1 MIRLQ
6 TIDAHAAGEPL
17 RLIVDGFP
25 SPRGRTMLEKREWLK
40 THADHLR
47 RALML
52 EPRGHA
58 DMYGAILTEPVSPG
72 SHAGVLFMHNEGYST
87 MCGHGVVA
95 VTTIAL
101 ERGLLMPGGDGAT
114 VVYDSPAGTIRARAR
129 RAAGTPGRP
138 MNDVNDV
145 EPVETVASVERAR
158 NGERAGNPR
167 VSASD
172 RLPAVRIE
180 SVASVN
186 VPSFVLHGGLPVT
199 IGKTRIGGLGARTI
213 RVDVAFG
220 GAFYA
225 IVDSEAVGLPIDVPH
240 LPELRRVGMEIKHAI
255 DASQTIVHPLE
266 PSLHGIYGTI
276 FTGPPSDERADLRNV
291 TIFADAEVDRSPC
304 GTGTAAVMAV
314 VDAMG
319 WLGQD
324 RPFVHESLIGTRFHG
339 RVVGRSA
346 VGEYQAI
353 VPEIEGS
360 AWITGE
366 HTFLVDDTDPL
377 SAGFRL

>member
-1 MIRLQ
+1 MLTLK

-25 SPRGRTMLEKREWLK
+25 SPRGKTMLEKRAWVSR
-40 THADHLR
+40 HADHLR

-58 DMYGAILTEPVSPG
+58 DMYGAILTEPVTPG

-87 MCGHGVVA
+87 MCGHGVIA

-101 ERGLLMPGGDGAT
+101 ERGLIMPGQEGGA

-129 RAAGTPGRP
+129 WAGAAAT
-138 MNDVNDV
+138 
-145 EPVETVASVERAR
+145 
-158 NGERAGNPR
+158 R
-167 VSASD
+167 V
-172 RLPAVRIE
+172 E
-180 SVASVN
+180 SVSFVN
-186 VPSFVLHGGLPVT
+186 VPSFVLHGGLSV
-199 IGKTRIGGLGARTI
+199 KLASRQI

-225 IVDSEAVGLPIDVPH
+225 IVDSEAVGLPIDAAH
-240 LPELRRVGMEIKHAI
+240 LPELRRVGMEIKEAI
-255 DASQTIVHPLE
+255 ESVHDITHPLE
-266 PSLHGIYGTI
+266 RGLQGIYGTI

-291 TIFADAEVDRSPC
+291 TVFADAEVDRSPC

-314 VDAMG
+314 VEAMG
-319 WLGQD
+319 LLSD
-324 RPFVHESLIGTRFHG
+324 TKPFVHESLIGTRFTG
-339 RVVGRSA
+339 RVSA
-346 VGEYQAI
+346 RTVVGELEAI

-366 HTFLVDDTDPL
+366 HTFLVDDDDPL
-377 SAGFRL
+377 KEGFRL

>member
-1 MIRLQ
+1 MVLRSQVLKFASMITLK

-25 SPRGRTMLEKREWLK
+25 SPRGKTMLDKREWVR

-87 MCGHGVVA
+87 MCGHGIVA
-95 VTTIAL
+95 VTTMAL
-101 ERGLLMPGGDGAT
+101 ERGLLMPGGDGT
-114 VVYDSPAGTIRARAR
+114 SIVYDAPAGTIRATAKIRAGV
-129 RAAGTPGRP
+129 AGAMT
-138 MNDVNDV
+138 
-145 EPVETVASVERAR
+145 
-158 NGERAGNPR
+158 GERGGAGGVR
-167 VSASD
+167 VD
-172 RLPAVRIE
+172 
-180 SVASVN
+180 SVAFVN
-186 VPSFVLHGGLPVT
+186 VPSFVLHGGLSV
-199 IGKTRIGGLGARTI
+199 KLASRSI
-213 RVDVAFG
+213 RADVAFG

-225 IVDSEAVGLPIDVPH
+225 IVDSEAVGLPIDLAH

-255 DASQTIVHPLE
+255 EAAQTIVHPLD
-266 PSLHGIYGTI
+266 PGLRGIYGTI
-276 FTGPPSDERADLRNV
+276 FTGPPSDETADLRNV

-319 WLGQD
+319 LLGAEK
-324 RPFVHESLIGTRFHG
+324 PFVHESLIGTRFNG
-339 RVVGRSA
+339 RVAGRTA
-346 VGEYQAI
+346 VGEHQAI

-366 HTFLVDDTDPL
+366 HTFLIDETDPL
-377 SAGFRL
+377 REGFRL

>member
-1 MIRLQ
+1 MISVK

-25 SPRGRTMLEKREWLK
+25 APRGKTMLEKREWVRR
-40 THADHLR
+40 HADHLR

-58 DMYGAILTEPVSPG
+58 DMYGAILTEPVTPG

-87 MCGHGVVA
+87 MCGHGVIA

-101 ERGLLMPGGDGAT
+101 ERGLIMPGQDGGM

-129 RAAGTPGRP
+129 WAGAAAARV
-138 MNDVNDV
+138 D
-145 EPVETVASVERAR
+145 SV
-158 NGERAGNPR
+158 
-167 VSASD
+167 SF
-172 RLPAVRIE
+172 
-180 SVASVN
+180 VN
-186 VPSFVLHGGLPVT
+186 VPSFVLHGGLSV
-199 IGKTRIGGLGARTI
+199 KLASRQI

-225 IVDSEAVGLPIDVPH
+225 IVDSEAVGLPIDAAH
-240 LPELRRVGMEIKHAI
+240 LPELRRVGMEIKDAI
-255 DASQTIVHPLE
+255 ESIHDITHPLE
-266 PSLHGIYGTI
+266 RGLQGIYGTI
-276 FTGPPSDERADLRNV
+276 FTGPPSDEGADLRNV
-291 TIFADAEVDRSPC
+291 TVFADAEVDRSPC

-319 WLGQD
+319 LLSD
-324 RPFVHESLIGTRFHG
+324 TKPFVHESLIGTRFTG
-339 RVVGRSA
+339 RVSA
-346 VGEYQAI
+346 RTIVGELEAI

-360 AWITGE
+360 AWITGD
-366 HTFLVDDTDPL
+366 HTFLVDDDDPL
-377 SAGFRL
+377 KDGFRL

>member
-1 MIRLQ
+1 MLRIQ

-25 SPRGRTMLEKREWLK
+25 TPRGKTMLEKREWVK
-40 THADHLR
+40 RHADHVR

-58 DMYGAILTEPVSPG
+58 DMYGAVLTEPVSPG

-87 MCGHGVVA
+87 MCGHGVIA

-101 ERGLLMPGGDGAT
+101 ERGLLLPGGDGT
-114 VVYDSPAGTIRARAR
+114 SVVYDAPAGTIRARAC
-129 RAAGTPGRP
+129 RAA
-138 MNDVNDV
+138 D
-145 EPVETVASVERAR
+145 ASGE
-158 NGERAGNPR
+158 GER
-167 VSASD
+167 V
-172 RLPAVRIE
+172 E
-180 SVASVN
+180 SVAFLN
-186 VPSFVLHGGLPVT
+186 VPSFVLHGGMTVT
-199 IGKTRIGGLGARTI
+199 LATRQV

-225 IVDSEAVGLPIDVPH
+225 IVDSEAVGLPIDAAH

-255 DASQTIVHPLE
+255 EARQTIVHPLD
-266 PSLHGIYGTI
+266 PGLCGIYGTI
-276 FTGPPSDERADLRNV
+276 FTGPPNDSRADLRNV

-304 GTGTAAVMAV
+304 GTGTAAVMSV
-314 VDAMG
+314 IDAMG
-319 WLGQD
+319 LLAED
-324 RPFVHESLIGTRFHG
+324 RPFVHESLIGTRFNG
-339 RVVGRSA
+339 RVASRSQVGD
-346 VGEYQAI
+346 YPAI

-366 HTFLVDDTDPL
+366 HTFLVAADDPL
-377 SAGFRL
+377 KNGFRI

>member
-1 MIRLQ
+1 MK

-25 SPRGRTMLEKREWLK
+25 SPRGRTMLAKREWVR

-58 DMYGAILTEPVSPG
+58 DMYGAILTEPVAPG

-87 MCGHGVVA
+87 MCGHGVIA
-95 VTTIAL
+95 VTTMAV
-101 ERGLLMPGGDGAT
+101 ERGLIMAPPGASPAEGRSAQNADVT
-114 VVYDSPAGTIRARAR
+114 IVYDAPAGTIRARAKMR
-129 RAAGTPGRP
+129 AGKEPAAGEAG
-138 MNDVNDV
+138 
-145 EPVETVASVERAR
+145 
-158 NGERAGNPR
+158 RAGEDGHTGGAAEAARALKRR
-167 VSASD
+167 V
-172 RLPAVRIE
+172 E
-180 SVASVN
+180 SVSFLN
-186 VPSFVLHGGLPVT
+186 VPSFVLHGGMMVKL
-199 IGKTRIGGLGARTI
+199 ASRTI
-213 RVDVAFG
+213 RADVAFG

-225 IVDSEAVGLPIDVPH
+225 IVDSEAVGLPIDAAH

-255 DASQTIVHPLE
+255 EAAQTIVHPLDAG
-266 PSLHGIYGTI
+266 LVGIYGTI
-276 FTGPPSDERADLRNV
+276 FTGPPNDEASDLRNV

-319 WLGQD
+319 LLGAG
-324 RPFVHESLIGTRFHG
+324 RPFVHESLIGTRFTG
-339 RVVGRSA
+339 RVASRTQ
-346 VGEYQAI
+346 VGECQAI
-353 VPEIEGS
+353 VTEIEGS

-377 SAGFRL
+377 KDGFRI

>member
-1 MIRLQ
+1 MLSLK

-17 RLIVDGFP
+17 RLIVSGFP
-25 SPRGRTMLEKREWLK
+25 SPQGKTMLGKREWVK
-40 THADHLR
+40 RHADHLR

-87 MCGHGVVA
+87 MCGHGIIA

-101 ERGLLMPGGDGAT
+101 ERGLIDPGGDGSI
-114 VVYDSPAGTIRARAR
+114 VVYDAPAGTVRARAAAAVPARCQPGASQVPGTCQAR
-129 RAAGTPGRP
+129 R
-138 MNDVNDV
+138 
-145 EPVETVASVERAR
+145 VER
-158 NGERAGNPR
+158 
-167 VSASD
+167 
-172 RLPAVRIE
+172 
-180 SVASVN
+180 VAFQN
-186 VPSFVLHGGLPVT
+186 VPSFVLHAGLDVKLPK
-199 IGKTRIGGLGARTI
+199 GWARA
-213 RVDVAFG
+213 DVAFG

-225 IVDSEAVGLPIDVPH
+225 IVDAESVGMPIDVAH
-240 LPELRRVGMEIKHAI
+240 LPELRRVGMEIKGAI
-255 DASQTIVHPLE
+255 ESTHDIVHPLDAG
-266 PSLHGIYGTI
+266 LRGIYGTI
-276 FTGPPSDERADLRNV
+276 FTGPPSDDSASLRNV

-319 WLGQD
+319 LLAEDQ
-324 RPFVHESLIGTRFHG
+324 PFVHESLIHTRFTG
-339 RVVGRSA
+339 RLASRTMVGDHH
-346 VGEYQAI
+346 AI

-366 HTFLVDDTDPL
+366 HTFLIDDTDPL
-377 SAGFRL
+377 REGFRI

>member
-1 MIRLQ
+1 MITLK

-17 RLIVDGFP
+17 RLVVDGFP
-25 SPRGRTMLEKREWLK
+25 APRGLSMLDKREWVRA
-40 THADHLR
+40 HADHLR

-87 MCGHGVVA
+87 MCGHGIVA

-101 ERGLLMPGGDGAT
+101 ERGLLMPGGDGT
-114 VVYDSPAGTIRARAR
+114 SVVYDAPAGTVRARATR
-129 RAAGTPGRP
+129 G
-138 MNDVNDV
+138 D
-145 EPVETVASVERAR
+145 S
-158 NGERAGNPR
+158 R
-167 VSASD
+167 V
-172 RLPAVRIE
+172 E
-180 SVASVN
+180 SVAFLN
-186 VPSFVLHGGLPVT
+186 VPSFVLHAGLSV
-199 IGKTRIGGLGARTI
+199 KLATRSVRA
-213 RVDVAFG
+213 DVAFG

-225 IVDSEAVGLPIDVPH
+225 ILDSEAVGLPIDVAH

-255 DASQTIVHPLE
+255 EATHTIAHPLE
-266 PSLHGIYGTI
+266 PGLCGIYGTI
-276 FTGPPSDERADLRNV
+276 FTGPPNDERADLRNV

-319 WLGQD
+319 LLTD
-324 RPFVHESLIGTRFHG
+324 ERPFVHESLIGTQFKG
-339 RVVGRSA
+339 RVASRTEVGDR
-346 VGEYQAI
+346 QAI

-366 HTFLVDDTDPL
+366 HTFLIDERDPL
-377 SAGFRL
+377 REGFRL

>member
-1 MIRLQ
+1 MLRLK

-25 SPRGRTMLEKREWLK
+25 TPRGRTMLEKREWVLN
-40 THADHLR
+40 HADHLR

-58 DMYGAILTEPVSPG
+58 DMYGALFTEPVSPG

-101 ERGLLMPGGDGAT
+101 ERGLLLPGGDGASI
-114 VVYDSPAGTIRARAR
+114 VYDSPAGTIRARAR
-129 RAAGTPGRP
+129 
-138 MNDVNDV
+138 V
-145 EPVETVASVERAR
+145 
-158 NGERAGNPR
+158 RAGGGTED
-167 VSASD
+167 AE
-172 RLPAVRIE
+172 AVRVE
-180 SVASVN
+180 SVAFVN
-186 VPSFVLHGGLPVT
+186 VPSFVLHGGIPV
-199 IGKTRIGGLGARTI
+199 KLASRQI
-213 RVDVAFG
+213 RADVAFG

-225 IVDSEAVGLPIDVPH
+225 IVDSEAVGLPIDAGH

-255 DASQTIVHPLE
+255 EDVYTIAHPLE
-266 PSLHGIYGTI
+266 PGLHGIYGTI

-319 WLGQD
+319 LLSD
-324 RPFVHESLIGTRFHG
+324 ERPFVHESLIGTRFNG
-339 RVVGRSA
+339 RIVSRTE

-366 HTFLVDDTDPL
+366 HTFLVDDEDPL
-377 SAGFRL
+377 REGFRL

>member
-1 MIRLQ
+1 MITVK

-17 RLIVDGFP
+17 RLVVDGFP
-25 SPRGRTMLEKREWLK
+25 SPRGRTMLDKREWVR

-87 MCGHGVVA
+87 MCGHGIVA

-101 ERGLLMPGGDGAT
+101 ERGLLMPGNDAET
-114 VVYDSPAGTIRARAR
+114 IVYDSPAGAVRARAR
-129 RAAGTPGRP
+129 RAGGAGEAG
-138 MNDVNDV
+138 
-145 EPVETVASVERAR
+145 
-158 NGERAGNPR
+158 RAGEAGEAGK
-167 VSASD
+167 V
-172 RLPAVRIE
+172 E
-180 SVASVN
+180 SVAFVN
-186 VPSFVLHGGLPVT
+186 VPSFVLYGGLNV
-199 IGKTRIGGLGARTI
+199 KLSSRTI

-225 IVDSEAVGLPIDVPH
+225 IVDSEAVGLPIDVAH

-255 DASQTIVHPLE
+255 EAAQTVAHPLE
-266 PSLHGIYGTI
+266 AGLRGIYGTI
-276 FTGPPSDERADLRNV
+276 FTGPPNDEGADLRNV

-319 WLGQD
+319 LLSED
-324 RPFVHESLIGTRFHG
+324 RPFVHESLIGTRFKG
-339 RVVGRSA
+339 RVVSRTTT
-346 VGEYQAI
+346 GEHAAI

-366 HTFLVDDTDPL
+366 HTFLVDEDDPL
-377 SAGFRL
+377 REGFRI